1 MRTIIAP
8 VDFSTVSENA
18 SLYAAQLAVNI
29 KADLVLLH
37 IMELPLAVA
46 EYPVTE
52 SVFDEAGIEKEL
64 ETLKTK
70 LLAAVNNK
78 ISIRTKNILGSTGH
92 QIKELCKTER
102 PFAVVIA
109 THSSSVLDRF
119 FLGSTTVYSA
129 KHLRY
134 PVIVVP
140 HNAKYQTIK
149 KIALATDLKGVYD
162 VPAEEI
168 ESIVRLFN
176 AELEVFHAA
185 KNENVINRNS
195 VDNLLL
201 DHRLLT
207 LSPRFHVVKNKDIM
221 RGITDLAKEYNID
234 LLIIIPK
241 KHGPFHKSQSKDFI
255 FYTDVPLMAIHEND
269 LVPKS

>member
-1 MRTIIAP
+1 MKTLIAP
-8 VDFSTVSENA
+8 VDFSPASENA
-18 SLYAAQLAVNI
+18 SQYAAQLAADI

-37 IMELPLAVA
+37 VMELPIAVA
-46 EYPVTE
+46 EYPVSE
-52 SVFDEAGIEKEL
+52 NLFDATGIEKEL
-64 ETLKTK
+64 EYLKTK
-70 LLAAVNNK
+70 LLGTVNNTVN
-78 ISIRTKNILGSTGH
+78 IRIKNILGSPEQ

-129 KHLRY
+129 KHLNC

-140 HNAKYQTIK
+140 HNSKYQTIK
-149 KIALATDLKGVYD
+149 KIALASDLKDIYD

-168 ESIVRLFN
+168 VSIVKLFN
-176 AELEVFHAA
+176 AELEVLHAA
-185 KNENVINRNS
+185 KNEKAINRDS
-195 VDNLLL
+195 VDSLSL
-201 DHRLLT
+201 DHRLIALN
-207 LSPRFHVVKNKDIM
+207 PQFHVVKNNDTII
-221 RGITDLAKEYNID
+221 GITDLVKEHNID

-241 KHGPFHKSQSKDFI
+241 KHGPFHKSQSKDFV

-269 LVPKS
+269 LVPE